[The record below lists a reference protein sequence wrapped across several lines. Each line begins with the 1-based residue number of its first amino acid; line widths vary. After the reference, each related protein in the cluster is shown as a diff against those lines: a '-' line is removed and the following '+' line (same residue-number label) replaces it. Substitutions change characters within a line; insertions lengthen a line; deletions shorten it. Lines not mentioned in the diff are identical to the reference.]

1 MSFDFNGKVAIVTGA
16 GGGLGFAYAKYLAEH
31 GCNVVVND
39 LGGGA
44 LGYDGQPNSKVAEEA
59 VKKINALGKG
69 KAVANGSDVSKFEG
83 AEAMV
88 AAAIKNWGRIDIVI
102 NNAGITS
109 PAVFPDI
116 DRDEMDLHMG
126 VHVMGAV
133 NTMRAAWPH
142 MVKQKYGRI
151 INTASDSMLGF
162 APQVVYPTMK
172 SALLGLTRNAGLL
185 GQNYNINM
193 NVIMPAA
200 FTRMTNLLPACD
212 FRDHLERDFQP
223 EKLAPVIAYLCH
235 EKCSI
240 TREIF
245 SVGGGK
251 CSRIVM
257 ASSDAIPVDMTME
270 TAEAQVQ
277 KLMTDD
283 VSGLR
288 LVKSTFDDLKNLG
301 FSEEECQMFYD
312 MSATQGEHTPV
323 VGVKIDSVDNVWDL
337 TIKSPVGDQ
346 FSTLVLKSS
355 GNTVNGHVLN
365 KEHGN
370 QLVIEG
376 KVEGGKTLTWK
387 CKLTKPVP
395 MTLTYTAE
403 VDKDQRIGGKVV
415 GTLMG
420 KTVMDAKFSGTAVQG
435 DKAEAAKAESAQQA
449 QLDSQKKPGLL
460 KRLFAKA

>member
-1 MSFDFNGKVAIVTGA
+1 
-16 GGGLGFAYAKYLAEH
+16 
-31 GCNVVVND
+31 
-39 LGGGA
+39 
-44 LGYDGQPNSKVAEEA
+44 
-59 VKKINALGKG
+59 
-69 KAVANGSDVSKFEG
+69 
-83 AEAMV
+83 
-88 AAAIKNWGRIDIVI
+88 
-102 NNAGITS
+102 
-109 PAVFPDI
+109 
-116 DRDEMDLHMG
+116 
-126 VHVMGAV
+126 
-133 NTMRAAWPH
+133 
-142 MVKQKYGRI
+142 
-151 INTASDSMLGF
+151 
-162 APQVVYPTMK
+162 MK
-172 SALLGLTRNAGLL
+172 SALIGLTRNAGLL
-185 GQNYNINM
+185 GQNYNINI

-235 EKCSI
+235 EKCDI

-251 CSRIVM
+251 FSRIVI
-257 ASSDAIPVDMTME
+257 ASTDAIPVDMTME
-270 TAEAQVQ
+270 TAEAEIKKV
-277 KLMTDD
+277 MTDD
-283 VSGLR
+283 TSGLK
-288 LVKSTFDDLKNLG
+288 LMKTTFDDLKNLG
-301 FSEEECQMFYD
+301 FSEAECQMFYD
-312 MSATQGEHTPV
+312 MSATQGEHTPI

-355 GNTVNGHVLN
+355 GSTLNGHVLN

-449 QLDSQKKPGLL
+449 QLDSQKKPGLF

>member
-1 MSFDFNGKVAIVTGA
+1 MAFDFNGKVAIVTGA
-16 GGGLGFAYAKYLAEH
+16 GGGLGFAYAKYLAEN

-39 LGGGA
+39 LGGGTF
-44 LGYDGQPNSKVAEEA
+44 GYDGQPNSKVAEEA
-59 VKKINALGKG
+59 AKKINALGKG
-69 KAVANGSDVSKFEG
+69 KAVANGSNVADLKG

-109 PAVFPDI
+109 PQVFPEI

-142 MVKQKYGRI
+142 MVKQKFGRI

-162 APQVVYPTMK
+162 APQVVYPTAK
-172 SALLGLTRNAGLL
+172 SALVGLTRNAGLL
-185 GQNYNINM
+185 GQNYNINI
-193 NVIMPAA
+193 NVILPAA
-200 FTRMTNLLPACD
+200 FTRLTNLLPPCE

-223 EKLAPVIAYLCH
+223 EKLAPVVGYLCH
-235 EKCSI
+235 EKCDI

-245 SVGGGK
+245 SIGGGK
-251 CSRIVM
+251 FSRVVM
-257 ASSDAIPVDMTME
+257 AASDAIPVDMTME
-270 TAEAQVQ
+270 SVEKQMAVV
-277 KLMTDD
+277 MTDD
-283 VSGLR
+283 VSALK
-288 LVKSTFDDLKNLG
+288 LMKSTFDDLKNLG
-301 FSEEECQMFYD
+301 FSDDECKMFYD
-312 MSATQGEHTPV
+312 MSATQGEHTPIT
-323 VGVKIDSVDNVWDL
+323 GINIDSVDNVWDL

-346 FSTLVLKSS
+346 FSTLVLKSK
-355 GNTVNGHVLN
+355 GGAVAGHVLN

-370 QLVIEG
+370 QQALDG
-376 KVEGGKTLTWK
+376 KVVDGKTLTWK

-395 MTLTYTAE
+395 LTLTYTAQ

-420 KTVMDAKFSGTAVQG
+420 KTVMDAKFSGTAVFG
-435 DKAEAAKAESAQQA
+435 DNAEKAKAESSRQA
-449 QLDSQKKPGLL
+449 QLDDQKKPGFLQ
-460 KRLFAKA
+460 RLFSKI